1 MKDAGT
7 HMYNMSHML
16 PSKVRKQSMK
26 RSPLGP
32 ASQNDLLL
40 GTFFHMVPFS
50 LLHFSY
56 FLPFIF
62 DWQGISSTNVPETL
76 LGKAVANQLVLIC
89 WQVFWALIKQTRERL
104 KTLAGEF
111 CSLSMQL
118 S

>member
-1 MKDAGT
+1 MDNKP
-7 HMYNMSHML
+7 HML

-26 RSPLGP
+26 RYPLGP
-32 ASQNDLLL
+32 ASLNDLLL
-40 GTFFHMVPFS
+40 GTFFHIAPFS

-56 FLPFIF
+56 FLRFIF
-62 DWQGISSTNVPETL
+62 DWQGIITTNVPEAL
-76 LGKAVANQLVLIC
+76 LRKVVANQLMLIC
-89 WQVFWALIKQTRERL
+89 WQFFWAQIKQTRERL